1 MLDGNESLEDKNR
14 PLVDLRDVAD
24 VILVVYEKPEAKRRY
39 ICTSFAIRMQALAV
53 KIKIMFL
60 NYDYSKSF
68 TKVDEGNLGWKY
80 RPLEESIHDSDKNYE
95 ESGILHKE

>member
-24 VILVVYEKPEAKRRY
+24 VILVVYEKPEAKRRH

-60 NYDYSKSF
+60 NYDYSK
-68 TKVDEGNLGWKY
+68 
-80 RPLEESIHDSDKNYE
+80 R
-95 ESGILHKE
+95 